1 MEGSVEF
8 TDGKLG
14 NPGVSHRG
22 DHMSGRRRRDQA
34 HPLEDTLTTVV
45 HLLLTSCSAA
55 QLPAEPMHTL
65 IDHIAPRSS
74 TAPVMVLFGGDP
86 HRRDEVLRH
95 LSTLGDL
102 GAYGALSEEE
112 GYALLEQHK
121 DRVKLVLIGG
131 RYTAG
136 QRVRIKS
143 WCRER
148 FPSMAFTEPGVDHAY
163 NHELTKAAVKRILGL

>member
-1 MEGSVEF
+1 MF
-8 TDGKLG
+8 DRL
-14 NPGVSHRG
+14 H
-22 DHMSGRRRRDQA
+22 
-34 HPLEDTLTTVV
+34 LTMLLA
-45 HLLLTSCSAA
+45 LLLLSACGTA
-55 QLPAEPMHTL
+55 QSPTEPMNNL
-65 IDHIAPRSS
+65 IDRIEPKTAQ
-74 TAPVMVLFGGDP
+74 APVMVIFGGNP

-131 RYTAG
+131 RYTAE
-136 QRVRIKS
+136 QRVRIKA

-148 FPSMAFTEPGVDHAY
+148 FPSMAFTEPGVDYAY
-163 NHELTKAAVKRILGL
+163 DNELTKAAVKRIIGL

>member
-1 MEGSVEF
+1 MRTG
-8 TDGKLG
+8 
-14 NPGVSHRG
+14 
-22 DHMSGRRRRDQA
+22 
-34 HPLEDTLTTVV
+34 TTRI
-45 HLLLTSCSAA
+45 LLLPALLLSACGTA
-55 QLPAEPMHTL
+55 QLPGTPMNTL
-65 IDHIAPRSS
+65 IDHIAPRST

-112 GYALLEQHK
+112 GYALLEQHT

-131 RYTAG
+131 RYTAE
-136 QRVRIKS
+136 QRVRIKA

-163 NHELTKAAVKRILGL
+163 DHELTKAAVKRILGL